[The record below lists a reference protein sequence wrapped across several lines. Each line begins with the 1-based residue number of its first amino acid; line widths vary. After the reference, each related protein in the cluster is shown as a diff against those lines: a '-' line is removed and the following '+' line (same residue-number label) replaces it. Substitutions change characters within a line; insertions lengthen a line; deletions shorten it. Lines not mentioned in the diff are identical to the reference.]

1 MLYTL
6 LANLQITH
14 DYEEKLR
21 RESLRLIAGDKELL
35 KSFQTI
41 ERAMAMIYSY
51 TVDYHAESDDE
62 QTLQILGVRLFN
74 AAASG
79 VKLVLAGYY
88 QTAFQQARDIM
99 ETSFLLDYFHTWPS
113 YISVWKRSDRPTRR
127 KYFDLSKI
135 REALDER
142 DGDVERERRVQ
153 YHRLSELTRHAT
165 FRAFATQEGFGEF
178 GPYIEKKNLMAWA
191 AEMAARLGPAA
202 LIYGSHFPAAD
213 AALIGSF
220 QEFSAELA
228 GSSKEEAG
236 KRD

>member
-6 LANLQITH
+6 LPNLQVTH

-21 RESLRLIAGDKELL
+21 RESLRLIANDGEL
-35 KSFQTI
+35 KSRFQTV
-41 ERAMAMIYSY
+41 ERAMALIYSY
-51 TVDYHAESDDE
+51 TIDYQAQSDDE
-62 QTLQILGVRLFN
+62 QTLQMLGARLFN

-79 VKLVLAGYY
+79 VKLVLSGYY

-99 ETSFLLDYFHTWPS
+99 ETGFLLDYFHSWPS

-165 FRAFATQEGFGEF
+165 FRAFATREGFGEF
-178 GPYIEKKNLMAWA
+178 GPYVENKNLMTWA
-191 AEMAARLGPAA
+191 GETVARLGSATV
-202 LIYGSHFPAAD
+202 IYGNHFPAAD
-213 AALIGSF
+213 PAVIRTSR
-220 QEFSAELA
+220 EFSAELA
-228 GSSKEEAG
+228 GKFKEGAG
-236 KRD
+236 KRN